1 MTVTSR
7 APSRACSSSLLLL
20 ALVPSALATIISD
33 GGFACIFNANGV
45 AATPAQ
51 RGLTAPVPALSTL
64 GNYDVRREGGS
75 GHDAPAPA
83 APPRR
88 PPPFFAPLARQPLP
102 PFPHAAAAPP
112 TRFRVPASQTSN
124 LGCAPHTP
132 PTAGGAWPLTGTK

>member
-1 MTVTSR
+1 MT
-7 APSRACSSSLLLL
+7 PLLGPSLLLL

-64 GNYDVRREGGS
+64 GSYDVRREGAGTT
-75 GHDAPAPA
+75 
-83 APPRR
+83 PRR
-88 PPPFFAPLARQPLP
+88 RPRRRAAPPPFFAPLARQPLP
-102 PFPHAAAAPP
+102 PSPHAAAAPP
-112 TRFRVPASQTSN
+112 TRFRAPASQTSN

-132 PTAGGAWPLTGTK
+132 PSGAAAQAGGPWPLTGTK